1 MKPNDLSSNPH
12 YQGSS
17 IIHMLEHSLGEET
30 LRAGL
35 KKYLDKHKFN
45 NAVTRCLCP
54 SLLHLLIQHFDVV
67 TNNTT
72 GIFGEPLALLL
83 TED

>member
-1 MKPNDLSSNPH
+1 MKPYDILSSNPH
-12 YQGSS
+12 HQGSS

-45 NAVTRCLCP
+45 NAVTRSP
-54 SLLHLLIQHFDVV
+54 W
-67 TNNTT
+67 
-72 GIFGEPLALLL
+72 IFKLALINFIL
-83 TED
+83 

>member
-1 MKPNDLSSNPH
+1 MKSNDISCSPH
-12 YQGSS
+12 HQGSS

-45 NAVTRCLCP
+45 NAVTRSP
-54 SLLHLLIQHFDVV
+54 W
-67 TNNTT
+67 
-72 GIFGEPLALLL
+72 IFKFALMNFIL
-83 TED
+83 